1 MKVDFKKLTATTL
14 SVAVL
19 ASLSGCAMFDKDDDA
34 VLAVAE
40 DYAEAIVKCKA
51 GDIVDLMFEPNED
64 VISEDILTEYF
75 NHDPETWGE
84 DYDAICA
91 AIESSLSYTIDEES
105 VTSSKKDGK
114 GSVDI
119 TFSVVD
125 YAAAYDS
132 VVEEGGD
139 LDAYLAAL
147 SDADAQEIEVTV
159 DFVKD
164 GDNWLVDDE
173 KGKNLEKVYA
183 FYEDALEYSFAAAIS
198 TDLIDYTEWY
208 YSNNS
213 VYTDPTTIELDIIP
227 TTEGQEIE
235 WAFTYEYYLDGQLIF
250 TSDECTDQG
259 YWIESYYGASY
270 DSQAQTTAEGYLVPG
285 EYRCVVYDL
294 AGNVLADSTCTVE
307 AGGAVTDVPVAV
319 DPSGDMAEIWEAGID
334 DYWYSYSDGTGYAME
349 SGDYD
354 TSETTMEYT
363 CQVIDDDNLAFFP
376 VYYEVYYSATG
387 NSDDAEFVYSAT
399 ITPAEYSNG
408 YFYEFQYTQ
417 NGGLDAGTYYF
428 LGATDES
435 GDQMLFSVEGEVS

>member
-19 ASLSGCAMFDKDDDA
+19 ASLSGCAMFDKDDEA

-51 GDIVDLMFEPNED
+51 GDIIDLMSEPDED
-64 VISEDILTEYF
+64 VINEEILTDYF
-75 NHDPETWGE
+75 NHDPETWGD
-84 DYDAICA
+84 DYDAICS
-91 AIESSLSYTIDEES
+91 AIEGTLSYTIDEES

-132 VVEEGGD
+132 VIEAGGD
-139 LDAYLAAL
+139 LDAYLDAL
-147 SDADAQEIEVTV
+147 GDADAQEIEVTV

-183 FYEDALEYSFAAAIS
+183 FYMDAIDYSFAAAIS
-198 TDLIDYTEWY
+198 PDLIDSVEWY
-208 YSNNS
+208 FSDNS
-213 VYTDPTTIELDIIP
+213 VYTDPYQIELDIIP

-235 WAFTYEYYLDGQLIF
+235 WTFTYEYYLDGQLIY

-259 YWIESYYGASY
+259 AWIESYYGPSY
-270 DSQAQTTAEGYLVPG
+270 DSQAQLTDDGYLVAG

-307 AGGAVTDVPVAV
+307 EGGAGADVPVV
-319 DPSGDMAEIWEAGID
+319 VPSGDMADIWAAGID

-349 SGDYD
+349 SGDYG

-363 CQVIDDDNLAFFP
+363 CQVTDEDNLAFFP
-376 VYYEVYYSATG
+376 VYYEVYYSADG
-387 NSDDAEFVYSAT
+387 NTDDAELVYSAT
-399 ITPAEYSNG
+399 ITPSEYSNG

-435 GDQMLFSVEGEVS
+435 GNEMLFSVEGEVS